1 VQKKPL
7 YNSFLKYTNQAIQ
20 MILVMV
26 AGTLGGKYA
35 DEYFKTSFP
44 YLTLIGVF
52 FSVFA
57 ALYLALKDFLK
68 K

>member
-1 VQKKPL
+1 MEKKPP
-7 YNSFLKYTNQAIQ
+7 YNAFLKYTNQAIQ

-35 DEYFKTSFP
+35 DAYFKNDFP
-44 YLTLIGVF
+44 ILTLIGVI

-57 ALYLALKDFLK
+57 ALYLAIKDFLK

>member
-1 VQKKPL
+1 
-7 YNSFLKYTNQAIQ
+7 

-26 AGTLGGKYA
+26 AGTLGGKYVDA
-35 DEYFKTSFP
+35 YFQNDFP
-44 YLTLIGVF
+44 ILTLIGVI

-57 ALYLALKDFLK
+57 ALYLAIKDFLK

>member
-1 VQKKPL
+1 
-7 YNSFLKYTNQAIQ
+7 

-35 DEYFKTSFP
+35 DEYFKTPFP
-44 YLTLIGVF
+44 FLTLIGVF

>member
-1 VQKKPL
+1 MQKKPP
-7 YNSFLKYTNQAIQ
+7 YNAFLKYTNQAIQ

-26 AGTLGGKYA
+26 AGTLGGKYGDA
-35 DEYFKTSFP
+35 YFKTSFP
-44 YLTLIGVF
+44 YLTLIGVL